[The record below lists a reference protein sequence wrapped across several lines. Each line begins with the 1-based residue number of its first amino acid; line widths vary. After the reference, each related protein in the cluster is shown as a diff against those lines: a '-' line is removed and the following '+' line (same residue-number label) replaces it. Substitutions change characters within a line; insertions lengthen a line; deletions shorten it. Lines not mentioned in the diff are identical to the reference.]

1 MPVEPSGIAFCTA
14 CLTNS
19 PDAARSVEISRGQPR
34 SRRVLDE
41 LSVGR
46 QPRVD
51 ARARHVALA
60 ELRACR
66 GGQRQPVAGLPSH
79 EYRHGT
85 AASGQGGAGPQGA
98 VPGDS
103 RGTAAAAE
111 LVAGVRRTPAVRG

>member
-1 MPVEPSGIAFCTA
+1 M
-14 CLTNS
+14 
-19 PDAARSVEISRGQPR
+19 
-34 SRRVLDE
+34 LDE

-51 ARARHVALA
+51 ARARHVVLA

-66 GGQRQPVAGLPSH
+66 GGQRQPVAGLPSQDCPP
-79 EYRHGT
+79 RHRT

-98 VPGDS
+98 GPGDS

-111 LVAGVRRTPAVRG
+111 RVAGLRRTPAVRG